1 MKNLELR
8 TISVRTNLEEFAK
21 ARDGLI
27 KKGVTE
33 EKLMSNSNII
43 RAAILMCCLLNA
55 DPKSPASQD
64 SINKVKQLWKITQR
78 DKNIDIDNQEIKS

>member
-1 MKNLELR
+1 MKNQNIR

-27 KKGVTE
+27 ARGVSE

-43 RAAILMCCLLNA
+43 RAAILMCCLLTD
-55 DPKSPASQD
+55 DPKAPASQE
-64 SINKVKQLWKITQR
+64 SINTIKQLWRTTQR
-78 DKNIDIDNQEIKS
+78 DKSIDLDNLY